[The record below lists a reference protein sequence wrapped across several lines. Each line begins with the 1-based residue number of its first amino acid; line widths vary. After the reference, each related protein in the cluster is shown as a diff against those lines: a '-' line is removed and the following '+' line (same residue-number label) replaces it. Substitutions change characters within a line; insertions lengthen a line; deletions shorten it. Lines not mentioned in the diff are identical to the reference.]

1 MASQPHLEGDG
12 DTGSH
17 RPASERV
24 LADVDNEYCDAYV
37 HPGARRLYG
46 KLPFMQRIPIFSEAA
61 TSYGPGCVS
70 SLGMCYLLCK
80 GIANNIIGY
89 AKQPLFMNR
98 YGVSGLRYQR
108 LSSITS
114 MGWSIKAFTA
124 MLCDAFAAFGYTK
137 RWYMFASSLLGGVFA
152 VLLGLLPAKESSAN
166 TACAFIFLTAFSKA
180 NVDILSEGLYSRLMR
195 RRPKAGA
202 ALVSWIWWF
211 IMIGAIIAAA
221 IQGPLSDS
229 SMVQVGIFIA
239 AILQVICAPI
249 FFFNLYEER
258 TNRVERWEDA
268 LALEADMRTEL
279 GMDVAAEKDRLRAQV
294 QRAHKNPSS
303 TSTEVEPITMHMK
316 DVAPHEGQ
324 RLEANGALVA
334 ELADAA
340 EQDDEDLQS
349 LEAAA
354 RTRLGEPITC
364 LFGVFEV
371 NRDVF
376 GRNWRIFA
384 YSVIMTCA
392 VVAMTCGNIL
402 ADTLGLLI
410 LCIIVSI
417 VCCAASFWALP
428 LVIAKANVFGYL
440 QMVFYLQLPG
450 ALDSFYLADE
460 ECLPGGPH
468 FSYTFYNTVSALIGN
483 VGGLAGITVFNYI
496 FSKRS
501 YRLTLV
507 VTTIVQIL
515 ASVFDIILVKRW
527 NIAIGIPDHA
537 MYIMGDAVVFQVCYY
552 LTWMPV
558 VILLS
563 RLCPRGS
570 ESLLYALMAGF
581 ANLGETMA
589 TSIGSLIMEYAWGI
603 VTTPPCDF
611 SNVPMLVLVGHV
623 LTPMVI
629 IPLSWL
635 LPSARVCDD
644 INVDREAVKKEAKK
658 YTTHNDSDSSSFTGK
673 P

>member
-1 MASQPHLEGDG
+1 M
-12 DTGSH
+12 
-17 RPASERV
+17 
-24 LADVDNEYCDAYV
+24 DNEYCDEYV
-37 HPGARRLYG
+37 HPGARRLYA
-46 KLPFMQRIPIFSEAA
+46 KLPFMQHIPIFSEAA
-61 TSYGPGCVS
+61 TSYGPGCIG
-70 SLGMCYLLCK
+70 SLGICYLLCK
-80 GIANNIIGY
+80 GIANSIIGY

-98 YGVSGLRYQR
+98 YGLSGLRYQR

-137 RWYMFASSLLGGVFA
+137 RWYMFASCLLGGVFA
-152 VLLGLLPAKESSAN
+152 LILGLLPAKESSAN

-211 IMIGAIIAAA
+211 IMVGAIIAAA

-239 AILQVICAPI
+239 AGLQAVCALI

-268 LALEADMRTEL
+268 LALEAEMRAEL
-279 GMDVAAEKDRLRAQV
+279 GMDVAAEQARLRAQV
-294 QRAHKNPSS
+294 QLAHKSPCS
-303 TSTEVEPITMHMK
+303 TSTEVEPITMPMK

-324 RLEANGALVA
+324 RLEVSGALVA
-334 ELADAA
+334 ELGDAA

-354 RTRLGEPITC
+354 RARVGEPITC
-364 LFGVFEV
+364 LLGVFEV

-410 LCIIVSI
+410 LCVIVSV

-496 FSKRS
+496 FSKHS

-507 VTTIVQIL
+507 VTTTVQIL
-515 ASVFDIILVKRW
+515 ASVFDIIMVKRW
-527 NIAIGIPDHA
+527 NIAIGIPDRA

-570 ESLLYALMAGF
+570 ESMVYALMAGF

-611 SNVPMLVLVGHV
+611 SNVPMLLLVGHI
-623 LTPMVI
+623 LAPILI
-629 IPLSWL
+629 IPLSLL
-635 LPSARVCDD
+635 LPAARVCDD
-644 INVDREAVKKEAKK
+644 INVDGEAAKREAKK
-658 YTTHNDSDSSSFTGK
+658 YISHDDSDGSSAAGK
-673 P
+673 Q

>member
-1 MASQPHLEGDG
+1 MTLESHLEEADDNLHNRHA
-12 DTGSH
+12 DTQ
-17 RPASERV
+17 V
-24 LADVDNEYCDAYV
+24 LADVDNEYSDEYV
-37 HPGARRLYG
+37 HPGARRLYA
-46 KLPFMQRIPIFSEAA
+46 KLPFMQHIPIFSEAA
-61 TSYGPGCVS
+61 TSYGPGCIG
-70 SLGMCYLLCK
+70 SLGICYLLCK
-80 GIANNIIGY
+80 GIANSIIGY

-98 YGVSGLRYQR
+98 YGISGLRYQR

-137 RWYMFASSLLGGVFA
+137 RWYMFASCLLGGVFA
-152 VLLGLLPAKESSAN
+152 LILGLLPAKESSAN

-211 IMIGAIIAAA
+211 IMVGAIIAAA

-239 AILQVICAPI
+239 AGLQVVCALI

-268 LALEADMRTEL
+268 LALEAEMRAEL
-279 GMDVAAEKDRLRAQV
+279 GMDVAAAQARLRAQM
-294 QRAHKNPSS
+294 QLAHKSPCS
-303 TSTEVEPITMHMK
+303 TSTEVEPITMPMK

-324 RLEANGALVA
+324 RLEVSGALVT
-334 ELADAA
+334 ELADTA

-354 RTRLGEPITC
+354 RARVGEPITC

-410 LCIIVSI
+410 LCVIVSV

-496 FSKRS
+496 FSKHS

-507 VTTIVQIL
+507 VTTTVQIL
-515 ASVFDIILVKRW
+515 ASVFDIIMVKRW
-527 NIAIGIPDHA
+527 NIAIGIPDRA

-570 ESLLYALMAGF
+570 ESMVYALMAGF

-611 SNVPMLVLVGHV
+611 SNVPMLLLVGHI
-623 LTPMVI
+623 LAPILI
-629 IPLSWL
+629 IPLSLL
-635 LPSARVCDD
+635 LPAARVCDD
-644 INVDREAVKKEAKK
+644 INVDGEAVKREAKK
-658 YTTHNDSDSSSFTGK
+658 YISHDDSDSSSAAGK
-673 P
+673 H